1 MNPNSKSIVVL
12 QYGVAI
18 GKRAVMAARK
28 PNVIRRHS

>member
-18 GKRAVMAARK
+18 DRRAVMAGRK
-28 PNVIRRHS
+28 PNAIRRHS